1 VNRHRDGS
9 ERKDGDHTGA
19 VSSRPQSMHPDVFAP
34 ATLGPLTLRNRTIK
48 AATFEG
54 MSFRGEVSDAL
65 IDFHRTMA
73 AGGVAM
79 TTLAYCAVSPG
90 GRGAPHELV
99 PRKELVPDLRRLA
112 DAVHG
117 EGALVNAQLGH
128 AGPIGNARVTGSPA
142 LAASN
147 GFSPLGTR
155 FHAASIAEIETAI
168 ADFARAAEL
177 LVEAGFDAVEIHMG
191 HHYLIN
197 AFMSPRFNKRDDD
210 WGGDVERRSRFP
222 REIAKAVRA
231 AVGRDVA
238 VLAKFE
244 MEDGVPRGLTVAD
257 SLPIAKLL
265 EADGQLDA
273 LELTGGGSLANPMY
287 LFRGDVPRKEFA
299 ATLPPVLRPVFK
311 VVGKRFMPEYPYEEG
326 YFLPEARQ
334 FREALTMPLV
344 LLGGISRLDTMKQGM
359 AEGFE
364 FVAMGRALLREPDL
378 INQMKA
384 GTTTASECIHCNK
397 CMPTIYRGT
406 HCVLVEP
413 EHRPGLRLTVTG

>member
-1 VNRHRDGS
+1 VINRS
-9 ERKDGDHTGA
+9 EGA
-19 VSSRPQSMHPDVFAP
+19 RPAVFAP
-34 ATLGPLTLRNRTIK
+34 AKLGPLTLRNRIIK

-54 MSFRGEVSDAL
+54 MSFRGKVSDAL
-65 IDFHRTMA
+65 IDFHRAMA
-73 AGGVAM
+73 AGGVGM
-79 TTLAYCAVSPG
+79 TTVAYCAVSPG

-99 PRKELVPDLRRLA
+99 PRPELVPDLRRLV

-117 EGALVNAQLGH
+117 EGAAVNAQVGH
-128 AGPIGNARVTGSPA
+128 AGPIGNARVTGSKA
-142 LAASN
+142 LAASS

-155 FHAASIAEIETAI
+155 YHAASLADIETAI
-168 ADFARAAEL
+168 ADFATAAGL
-177 LVEAGFDAVEIHMG
+177 LAEAGFDAVEIHMG

-197 AFMSPRFNKRDDD
+197 SFMSPRFNKRDDE
-210 WGGDVERRSRFP
+210 WGGDVERRARFP

-231 AVGRDVA
+231 AVGSDVA

-244 MEDGVPRGLTVAD
+244 MEDGVARGLTVAD

-265 EADGQLDA
+265 EADGMLDA

-311 VVGKRFMPEYPYEEG
+311 LVGKRFMPEYPFEEA
-326 YFLPEARQ
+326 YFLSEARQ
-334 FREALTMPLV
+334 FREALSMPLV
-344 LLGGISRLDTMKQGM
+344 LLGGITKIETVEQALD
-359 AEGFE
+359 EGFD

-378 INQMKA
+378 ISRMQA
-384 GTTTASECIHCNK
+384 GSATESICIHCNK

-406 HCVLVEP
+406 HCVLVDP
-413 EHRPGLRLTVTG
+413 EDRPGLRLAAT